1 MHPSVIC
8 HENGQPKKN
17 VSRSDDG
24 ELVTYLYDLV
34 RNRPKFAHHELQVI
48 GTMVIM
54 RPVRYGVTVYFT
66 AGAKMTRLLRFVC
79 LLPSS
84 RRRRISP
91 PDSMK

>member
-24 ELVTYLYDLV
+24 ELVSYLYDLV

-48 GTMVIM
+48 SIMVTMGFERTSVASCVM
-54 RPVRYGVTVYFT
+54 L
-66 AGAKMTRLLRFVC
+66 GAK
-79 LLPSS
+79 
-84 RRRRISP
+84 
-91 PDSMK
+91 